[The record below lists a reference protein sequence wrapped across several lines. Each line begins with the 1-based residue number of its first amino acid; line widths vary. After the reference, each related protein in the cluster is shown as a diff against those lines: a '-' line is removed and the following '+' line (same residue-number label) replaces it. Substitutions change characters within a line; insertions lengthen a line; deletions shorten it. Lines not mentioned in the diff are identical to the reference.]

1 MLRKIRNQQSK
12 FRTKSWV
19 QINNDAYEMLKSS
32 LCSYSDTYILVSGTI
47 TIDGDGADDNAK
59 RFYERNKRV
68 IFKNCAPFT
77 DCRSKIDNTQIDN
90 AKDLDVA
97 MPMYSLIEYSDNY
110 L

>member
-1 MLRKIRNQQSK
+1 MKCWSQVYVVIVIIYTCKWNH
-12 FRTKSWV
+12 
-19 QINNDAYEMLKSS
+19 NNWWGE
-32 LCSYSDTYILVSGTI
+32 
-47 TIDGDGADDNAK
+47 GDDDNAK

-77 DCRSKIDNTQIDN
+77 DCRSKIDNNQIDN